1 MRQQP
6 ANPQRQG
13 QAAIAHPSPPYTANL
28 KDISAAP
35 DDPTPSTT
43 ATTPFTHHNSSK
55 LSTAISGLL
64 PKLVQDANC
73 CFPSKT
79 CFSKV
84 CLQELL
90 SGLGP
95 RATVEYNILADRL
108 YRSPARSTKEVAGR
122 ILLLSGS
129 QPFICN
135 VCQLSPLPRIDLT
148 RLLTNNSLICG
159 SAYCT
164 PSVAI
169 RCGPRHSARCVLVL
183 FRPQTNISEVCR
195 KVPLSGLSQCQIG
208 VQALSLSGAVNKLV
222 QDAYCCLLRP

>member
-1 MRQQP
+1 MNTGRQ
-6 ANPQRQG
+6 A
-13 QAAIAHPSPPYTANL
+13 
-28 KDISAAP
+28 
-35 DDPTPSTT
+35 
-43 ATTPFTHHNSSK
+43 SS
-55 LSTAISGLL
+55 LSGAVH
-64 PKLVQDANC
+64 KLVQDANC
-73 CFPSKT
+73 CFPSKK

-95 RATVEYNILADRL
+95 RATGEYNILADRL

-122 ILLLSGS
+122 ILLLCGS
-129 QPFICN
+129 QPFTCN

-148 RLLTNNSLICG
+148 RLLTKTSLICV
-159 SAYCT
+159 SAYST
-164 PSVAI
+164 PFVAI

-208 VQALSLSGAVNKLV
+208 VQALSLSGAVNKLM